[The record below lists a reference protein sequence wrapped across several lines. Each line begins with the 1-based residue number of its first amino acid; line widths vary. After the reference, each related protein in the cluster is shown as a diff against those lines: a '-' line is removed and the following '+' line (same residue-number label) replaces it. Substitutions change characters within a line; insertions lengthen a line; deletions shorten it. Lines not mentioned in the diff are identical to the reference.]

1 MLSARWFTHCALL
14 VFAVG
19 SASPAHAQAVN
30 VPPGQWVI
38 DYGDTRCALARRA
51 GGAGSLILILDT
63 YLGGA
68 QPQLILLAEDP
79 DNLPRRTPATVT
91 ITLSPSNHS
100 VRASISERRLRRGS
114 TLIMP
119 DLGND
124 FAEQFGRSDRISIN
138 SGDRT
143 IFDLA
148 LPNAGEGVTALNACN
163 DDLLRHWGINP
174 SERLALQRL
183 PTADT
188 SVGWITST
196 DYPPGAFGRGEQ
208 GTTVLRIAVRPDGRA
223 AECTVVSSSGSTD
236 LDAQSCQL
244 TLQRGRFIPALDA
257 NGRATAASMIY
268 RIVWRLP

>member
-1 MLSARWFTHCALL
+1 LLGRWFSRFSLL
-14 VFAVG
+14 VVAVS
-19 SASPAHAQAVN
+19 SASLSHAQSVN

-38 DYGDTRCALARRA
+38 DYGETRCALARRSA
-51 GGAGSLILILDT
+51 GAGSVILILDT

-68 QPQLILLAEDP
+68 QPQLILLAEDS
-79 DNLPRRTPATVT
+79 DHLPRRVPATVN
-91 ITLSPSNHS
+91 IALSPSNHR
-100 VRASISERRLRRGS
+100 VRASISQRRLRRGS

-119 DLGND
+119 DLGDD
-124 FAEQFGRSDRISIN
+124 FAEQFGRSDRITIDA
-138 SGDRT
+138 GERR

-148 LPNAGEGVTALNACN
+148 LPNAREGVTALNACN

-174 SERLALQRL
+174 SERLSLQRL

-188 SVGWITST
+188 SVGWITSD
-196 DYPPGAFGRGEQ
+196 DYPAGAPGRGEQ